1 MKNCLTENGSK
12 EELALNRLAR
22 EQLKLKLLQDIAID
36 VTICKLHNW
45 DYKEYLRDLKEI
57 ICNFLKE

>member
-22 EQLKLKLLQDIAID
+22 EQLKLRLLQDIAID
-36 VTICKLHNW
+36 VTICKLNNL

-57 ICNFLKE
+57 ICYFLKE

>member
-22 EQLKLKLLQDIAID
+22 EQLKLRLLQDIAID
-36 VTICKLHNW
+36 VTICKLRNW